1 MSDTGR
7 AHALPHG
14 GRTVENHS
22 EGARAAVEITVEEVD
37 RLLEQ
42 IGRELGKYR
51 VLACATWRHAH
62 ELAYAEAMLAA
73 AWRTLA
79 GV

>member
-1 MSDTGR
+1 M
-7 AHALPHG
+7 
-14 GRTVENHS
+14 ENHS

-51 VLACATWRHAH
+51 VLACATWEHAH
-62 ELAYAEAMLAA
+62 ELADAAAMLGA
-73 AWRTLA
+73 AWRCLA
-79 GV
+79 RV